1 MNYEELS
8 AEQPGPG
15 AGAIASGRP
24 GWAARSLMAMAA
36 RLRVGT
42 LAMTDPSGGHA
53 LYGEPGGGP
62 HAELIIHDWRAAG
75 AIMRQSDIG
84 FAESLRRGWVDSP
97 DLLALFTLA
106 LRNEAAMSQALEG
119 KWWALLARRL
129 AHLILRDNS
138 RQGSRRNI
146 LAHYD
151 LGNDFYRLWLDP
163 SMSYSAAL
171 FGEDRNE
178 SLQAAQH
185 RKIDRLLDALRARPG
200 QHVLEIGC
208 GWGGFAERA
217 AQRGLH
223 VHGVT
228 LSDAQLEW
236 AQARMQG
243 QGLENRVTLELRDY
257 RDLGHRQ
264 YDHIVSIEMLEAVG
278 ERRWPLY
285 FDTLARC
292 LRPGGRVALQSI
304 DIADDRYA
312 AYRRG
317 TDFIQQCIFP
327 GGMLPCPRVIREQA
341 GRVGLT
347 VVDEHAFGLDY
358 ADTLLRWRQAFD
370 AHVHE
375 VRAQGFDD
383 AFIRLWRM
391 YLCYCEAGFRE
402 GRTDV
407 RHWILQ

>member
-8 AEQPGPG
+8 AGR
-15 AGAIASGRP
+15 AGVRP
-24 GWAARSLMAMAA
+24 GWAARGLMAMAA

-62 HAELIIHDWRAAG
+62 HAELIIHDWRAAS
-75 AIMRQSDIG
+75 AILRQGDIG

-97 DLLALFTLA
+97 DMLALFTLA
-106 LRNEAAMSQALEG
+106 LRNEDALSQAVRG

-129 AHLILRDNS
+129 SHLFLRDNS
-138 RQGSRRNI
+138 KQGSRRNI

-171 FGEDRNE
+171 FGADRTE
-178 SLQAAQH
+178 SLEAAQH
-185 RKIDRLLDALRARPG
+185 RKIDRLLDALGVRAG
-200 QHVLEIGC
+200 QQVLEIGC

-217 AQRGLH
+217 AQRGAW

-236 AQARMQG
+236 ARARMRT
-243 QGLENRVTLELRDY
+243 QGLSERVTVELRDY
-257 RDLGHRQ
+257 RDLGGRQ
-264 YDHIVSIEMLEAVG
+264 YDHIVSVEMLEAVG

-285 FDTLARC
+285 FDTLVRC
-292 LRPGGRVALQSI
+292 LRPGGRIGLQSI
-304 DIADDRYA
+304 DIDDARFDD
-312 AYRRG
+312 YRRG

-327 GGMLPCPRVIREQA
+327 GGMLPCPAVIRA
-341 GRVGLT
+341 HAARVGLN
-347 VVDEHAFGLDY
+347 VVDEHAFGMDY
-358 ADTLLRWRQAFD
+358 ADTLLRWRHAFD
-370 AHVHE
+370 AQVHE
-375 VRAQGFDD
+375 VRAQGFDE

-407 RHWILQ
+407 RHWVLQRGAGR

>member
-8 AEQPGPG
+8 ADR
-15 AGAIASGRP
+15 ASGRP
-24 GWAARSLMAMAA
+24 GWAARALMALAT

-42 LAMTDPSGGHA
+42 LAMTDPMGGRA
-53 LYGEPGGGP
+53 LYGEPGRGP
-62 HAELIIHDWRAAG
+62 HAELIIRDWRAAS
-75 AIMRQSDIG
+75 AILRQGDIG

-97 DLLALFTLA
+97 DLLAVFTLA
-106 LRNEAAMSQALEG
+106 LRNEAALSQAVDG
-119 KWWALLARRL
+119 KGWMLWLRKLMHRFV
-129 AHLILRDNS
+129 RDNS
-138 RQGSRRNI
+138 RRGSRRNI

-171 FGEDRNE
+171 FGADRSL

-185 RKIDRLLDALRARPG
+185 RKIDRLLDALGAKPG
-200 QHVLEIGC
+200 QQVLEIGC

-236 AQARMQG
+236 ALARMRA
-243 QGLENRVTLELRDY
+243 QGLEDRVTLELRDY
-257 RDLGHRQ
+257 RDLGERQ
-264 YDHIVSIEMLEAVG
+264 YDHIVSVEMLEAVG
-278 ERRWPLY
+278 ESRWPLY
-285 FDTLARC
+285 FDTVARH

-304 DIADDRYA
+304 DIADDRFD
-312 AYRRG
+312 AYRQG
-317 TDFIQQCIFP
+317 TDFIQQYIFP

-341 GRVGLT
+341 ARVGLK

-358 ADTLLRWRQAFD
+358 AETLLRWRHAFE
-370 AHVHE
+370 AHAHE
-375 VRAQGFDD
+375 VRAQGFDEG
-383 AFIRLWRM
+383 FIRLWRM

-407 RHWILQ
+407 RHWVLQ

>member
-1 MNYEELS
+1 MMSEDELS
-8 AEQPGPG
+8 VECA
-15 AGAIASGRP
+15 AARP
-24 GWAARSLMAMAA
+24 GWAARGLMAMAA

-42 LAMTDPSGGHA
+42 LALTDPSGGHA

-62 HAELIIHDWRAAG
+62 HAELIIRDWRAAP
-75 AIMRQSDIG
+75 AILRQGDIG

-106 LRNEAAMSQALEG
+106 LRNEAALSQAVAG

-129 AHLILRDNS
+129 SHLFLRDNT
-138 RQGSRRNI
+138 RKGSRRNI
-146 LAHYD
+146 LSHYD

-171 FGEDRNE
+171 FGADRTE

-185 RKIDRLLDALRARPG
+185 RKIDRLLDALNARPG

-223 VHGVT
+223 VHGIT
-228 LSDAQLEW
+228 LSDAQLQW
-236 AQARMQG
+236 ARARMQT
-243 QGLENRVTLELRDY
+243 QGLDGRVTLELRDY
-257 RDLGHRQ
+257 RDLGARQ
-264 YDHIVSIEMLEAVG
+264 YDHIVSIEMVEAVG
-278 ERRWPLY
+278 ERRWPVY
-285 FDTLARC
+285 FDTLARN
-292 LRPGGRVALQSI
+292 LRSGGRVALQSI
-304 DIADDRYA
+304 DIADA
-312 AYRRG
+312 AFGTYRRG
-317 TDFIQQCIFP
+317 TDFIQQYIFP
-327 GGMLPCPRVIREQA
+327 GGMLPCPRVIREQSARA
-341 GRVGLT
+341 GLDII
-347 VVDEHAFGLDY
+347 DEHAFGLDY
-358 ADTLLRWRQAFD
+358 ADTLLRWRHAFD
-370 AHVHE
+370 AQVQA

-407 RHWILQ
+407 RHWVLEKRTQ